1 MQGVCMYHLLFG
13 KEEGKHAQQHVQA
26 CVRMV
31 YMLHL
36 YVHIHWISLFYAQD
50 VNTSCAAYPHWTWLE
65 PSGSAAHQ
73 SDKQN
78 RRTASLLCILGCRCR
93 QVNNLQTINSNFVM
107 TAASRSLRLT
117 IFSVSYFFKQ
127 NIGAATSTNC
137 ANGAISSSQLT
148 TVLVTDQCGGAHS
161 NVLCLQHLV

>member
-1 MQGVCMYHLLFG
+1 MFIKWLPMQGVCMYHLLFG

-73 SDKQN
+73 SDKQD

-93 QVNNLQTINSNFVM
+93 QNPGHNHPQSPWRMDL
-107 TAASRSLRLT
+107 
-117 IFSVSYFFKQ
+117 
-127 NIGAATSTNC
+127 G
-137 ANGAISSSQLT
+137 
-148 TVLVTDQCGGAHS
+148 LVTRVQSSAEHD
-161 NVLCLQHLV
+161 